1 MFSLFEKLRLSAD
14 KNSPGWAGPFFT
26 IWIGQ
31 ALSLLG
37 SQLVQFALIWY
48 LTKETESAAVL
59 TGATLAAML
68 PMIVL
73 GPFVGA
79 LVDRWNRRKVMLA
92 ADSLVAAAT
101 LVLAGLFAAGT
112 IELWMI
118 FLIIFLRSIGG
129 GFHRPAMEAST
140 SLMVPEDQLTRVQG
154 ANQTLRGGLNILS
167 APLGALLLEI
177 LPMQGIL
184 AIDVVSALFAV
195 LPLLFILIPQPK
207 PAAGSSPTR
216 LIRSV
221 WQDFQVGLNYVLS
234 WRGLLILIGMA
245 VVINV
250 IITPAFALLPLLI
263 REHFQAGAVE
273 LGWIESAFGVGSI
286 LGGLL
291 LGAWGGFTK
300 RIYTVLMGLFFE
312 GAGLLIVGVSPA
324 DSLLTAAV
332 GIFIVAVSLAVV
344 NGPIMAMLQAAV
356 DAELQG
362 RVFSLVGSLTGLA
375 SPFGLL
381 IAGPLAEITAVQTW
395 FFLGGIISA
404 LISIAGF
411 FIPALLEIES
421 GRSSSSMPGTD
432 PVPEV

>member
-1 MFSLFEKLRLSAD
+1 
-14 KNSPGWAGPFFT
+14 
-26 IWIGQ
+26 
-31 ALSLLG
+31 
-37 SQLVQFALIWY
+37 
-48 LTKETESAAVL
+48 
-59 TGATLAAML
+59 
-68 PMIVL
+68 
-73 GPFVGA
+73 
-79 LVDRWNRRKVMLA
+79 
-92 ADSLVAAAT
+92 
-101 LVLAGLFAAGT
+101 
-112 IELWMI
+112 
-118 FLIIFLRSIGG
+118 
-129 GFHRPAMEAST
+129 MEAST

-195 LPLLFILIPQPK
+195 LPLLFILIPQPE
-207 PAAGSSPTR
+207 AAADSPPTR

-234 WRGLLILIGMA
+234 WKGLLILIGMA
-245 VVINV
+245 VAINV
-250 IITPAFALLPLLI
+250 IITPAFALLPLLV
-263 REHFQAGAVE
+263 REHFQAGALE

-356 DAELQG
+356 DVELQG

-395 FFLGGIISA
+395 FLLGGILSG

-411 FIPALLEIES
+411 FIPALLEIET
-421 GRSSSSMPGTD
+421 GRTSPSMPAAE
-432 PVPEV
+432 PVTEV

>member
-1 MFSLFEKLRLSAD
+1 
-14 KNSPGWAGPFFT
+14 
-26 IWIGQ
+26 
-31 ALSLLG
+31 
-37 SQLVQFALIWY
+37 LVQFALIWY

-101 LVLAGLFAAGT
+101 LALAGLFAAG
-112 IELWMI
+112 IVELWMI
-118 FLIIFLRSIGG
+118 FVIIFLRSIGG

-177 LPMQGIL
+177 LPIQGIL

-195 LPLLFILIPQPK
+195 FPLLFILIPQPK
-207 PAAGSSPTR
+207 PAPDSLPAN
-216 LIRSV
+216 LVQSV
-221 WQDFQVGLNYVLS
+221 WKDFQVGLDYVMS
-234 WRGLLILIGMA
+234 WKGLIILIGMA
-245 VVINV
+245 VAINV
-250 IITPAFALLPLLI
+250 IITPAFALLPLLV

-291 LGAWGGFTK
+291 LGAWGGFNK

-312 GAGLLIVGVSPA
+312 GAGLLIVGVSPS

-381 IAGPLAEITAVQTW
+381 LAGPLAEITAVQTW
-395 FFLGGIISA
+395 FLLGGIISA

-411 FIPALLEIES
+411 FIPALLDIET
-421 GRSSSSMPGTD
+421 GRTAASRSAPD